1 MVGPGSGSISGRCG
15 SRSGKMMRIRTLR
28 PQLHLKIQRHGI
40 RRLIYLYIFQHG
52 HLRFVAVGHGDPLGD
67 VQHDGNGVV
76 RQHAHR

>member
-1 MVGPGSGSISGRCG
+1 
-15 SRSGKMMRIRTLR
+15 MRIQIWQNDADPDL
-28 PQLHLKIQRHGI
+28 QLLLKIQRHGI